1 MRRLAPLLSATLLV
15 GLLPGSVAAATPVA
29 VDDPG
34 VACQD
39 PSLFGGSFP
48 IPEDFS
54 GGEPGFER
62 YFLIFGDSLVPG
74 STCGLLENDTDTD
87 GDPLSIASVIGG
99 QHGSV
104 IQVDPTSVAY
114 LPEPDWSTPAGDW
127 ASDAIYYTAT
137 DGTTESNTAHMTFWL
152 APVNDPPRF
161 TPGEDVTVAADS
173 GAFSAAWATDI
184 EPGPFNEA
192 DQTVGFEVTDVDDAG
207 LGLFS
212 VDPAIASDGT
222 LDFTPA
228 GTTAGIAQVTVR
240 ATDDGGLEDWGLPAG
255 TMDPPDDT
263 SDAVTFS
270 IVVTAVTDHDP
281 IANGDPLTVAED
293 AGVQTVDVLANDED
307 PDGGPLTVTA
317 VEPATKGTA
326 SVAPGGT
333 GLTYAPDPDA
343 YGTDSFDYLIEDST
357 GRTASATVTVTITPV
372 QDVPVA
378 TDDVASVPQ
387 GAAAIAIPVL
397 AHDTDVDGDALRITS
412 VSGAKRGTIT
422 ITGGGTG
429 LSYDPFA
436 NKHGTD
442 TFTYTVSDGLGGVA
456 TASVSVSIVRPR

>member
-15 GLLPGSVAAATPVA
+15 GLLPGNVAAAAPVA

-34 VACQD
+34 IACQD

-62 YFLIFGDSLVPG
+62 YFLIFGDSLSPG
-74 STCGLLENDTDTD
+74 SCGLLENDTDPD

-104 IQVDPTSVAY
+104 IQVDATSVAY

-152 APVNDPPRF
+152 APINDPPTF
-161 TPGEDVTVAADS
+161 TPGGDVEVSS
-173 GAFSAAWATDI
+173 GSGPYSAAWASAI
-184 EPGPFNEA
+184 EPGPDNEA
-192 DQTVGFEVTDVDDAG
+192 DQTVSFEVVSIDAG
-207 LGLFS
+207 GVSLFTI
-212 VDPAIASDGT
+212 DPVIASDGT
-222 LDFTPA
+222 LTFTPA
-228 GTTAGIAQVTVR
+228 TGAAGIAQVTVQ
-240 ATDDGGLEDWGLPAG
+240 ATDDGGLESYGLPAG

-263 SDAVTFS
+263 SDAVTFT
-270 IVVTAVTDHDP
+270 IVVTAVEDHDP
-281 IANGDPLTVAED
+281 LPVADSATVVED
-293 AGVQTVDVLANDED
+293 GGELSIDVLANDDD
-307 PDGGPLTVTA
+307 PDGDPLTVTA
-317 VEPATKGTA
+317 VEPATKGSA
-326 SVAPGGT
+326 SVAPDGSAVS
-333 GLTYAPDPDA
+333 YIPDPDA
-343 YGTDSFDYLIEDST
+343 FGTDTFDYLVEDGT

-378 TDDVASVPQ
+378 SDDEASVSQ
-387 GAAAIAIPVL
+387 GGAAIAIPVL
-397 AHDTDVDGDALRITS
+397 ANDIDADGDALRITS
-412 VSGAKRGTIT
+412 VSGGKRGTVT

-429 LSYDPFA
+429 LTYDPFA

-442 TFTYTVSDGLGGVA
+442 TFTYTVSDGHGGVDTA
-456 TASVSVSIVRPR
+456 TVSVSIVRPR